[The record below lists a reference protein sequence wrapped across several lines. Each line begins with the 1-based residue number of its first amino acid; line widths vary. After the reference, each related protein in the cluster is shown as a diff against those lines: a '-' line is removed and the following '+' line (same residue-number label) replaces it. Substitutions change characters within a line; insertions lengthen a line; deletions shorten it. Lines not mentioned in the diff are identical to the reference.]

1 MLSKSKIKL
10 LTQLKSKKYR
20 ELNNMFIVEGSRNVL
35 DFLQNDNSCIEI
47 FTTDNWLQK
56 NELGIKDKNT
66 ITVTEKEL
74 KKITALKTPSEVL
87 AIFELPNTTFN
98 STLVTDNL
106 TIALDSI
113 SDPGNLGTIIRTAD
127 WFGINHIYCSKNT
140 VDAFNPKVVQAT
152 MGSLSRVSVT
162 YTDLDKL
169 MASKPKDLPVFGAV
183 LNGTSLNE
191 IKPQA
196 NGIIL
201 IGSEA
206 HGISPTLLEFIT
218 KKITIPLNN
227 PSSTSNPESLNAA
240 IATAIICFALKI
252 KT

>member
-10 LTQLKSKKYR
+10 LTQLKSKKHR

-35 DFLQNDNSCIEI
+35 DFLQTPNSCIEI
-47 FTTDNWLQK
+47 FATVNWLQK
-56 NELGIKDKNT
+56 NELSISDKNT
-66 ITVTEKEL
+66 ITVTEDEL
-74 KKITALKTPSEVL
+74 KKITALKTPSEAL
-87 AIFELPNTTFN
+87 AIFKLPNTTFN
-98 STLVTDNL
+98 GKLITDNL

-127 WFGINHIYCSKNT
+127 WFGIDHIYCSKNT

-152 MGSLSRVSVT
+152 MGSLSRVSVI

-183 LNGTSLNE
+183 LNGTSINE

-206 HGISPTLLEFIT
+206 HGISPSLTKFIT
-218 KKITIPLNN
+218 NKITIPLYNL
-227 PSSTSNPESLNAA
+227 SSTSNPESLNAA
-240 IATAIICFALKI
+240 IANAIICYALKI
-252 KT
+252 K